1 MEQKH
6 ENAWRER
13 EGREECREAQTQIC
27 KEMYIPTEQMAPEL
41 RGTLLAP
48 ANMSSLKSKSDPCL
62 EFSLGCD
69 SHRSYF
75 KCLVWEL
82 MTLFPLHLA
91 YLSRLFSH
99 LSSTLNPALLGMNL
113 HLSLLQVCKNARL
126 FQSNLLLFGFI
137 SVYPSSLHSF
147 SGKLLL
153 IL

>member
-1 MEQKH
+1 
-6 ENAWRER
+6 
-13 EGREECREAQTQIC
+13 
-27 KEMYIPTEQMAPEL
+27 MAPEL

-99 LSSTLNPALLGMNL
+99 LSSTLNPTFGYEPSFEPSLG
-113 HLSLLQVCKNARL
+113 LQECQTFSEQFAFVWVYLCLPL
-126 FQSNLLLFGFI
+126 FLAFFLWQTPTHPLR
-137 SVYPSSLHSF
+137 SSSHVFLIF
-147 SGKLLL
+147 PRRQKL
-153 IL
+153 I